1 MKMVHTRTGK
11 QIAKARS
18 LLLAREDEVSGAQ
31 EEEGSAREDHEEGP
45 ARRHHVVLAHG
56 FMIALHLHRL
66 LRLSRSSAIAG
77 WAVSSGSA
85 APATRAAV
93 LASGAARGAGDG
105 TKAGATKRAARASRT
120 RGSALEPRAIFASKT
135 TRAAPTRT
143 LKVPQL
149 QAFLAS
155 S

>member
-1 MKMVHTRTGK
+1 
-11 QIAKARS
+11 
-18 LLLAREDEVSGAQ
+18 
-31 EEEGSAREDHEEGP
+31 
-45 ARRHHVVLAHG
+45 
-56 FMIALHLHRL
+56 MIALHPHRL

-120 RGSALEPRAIFASKT
+120 RGSALEPRAIFASA
-135 TRAAPTRT
+135 RSLWNFDELFGAT
-143 LKVPQL
+143 LPNPMLSRDLSYDTGTGHHAGLSAQH
-149 QAFLAS
+149 
-155 S
+155 